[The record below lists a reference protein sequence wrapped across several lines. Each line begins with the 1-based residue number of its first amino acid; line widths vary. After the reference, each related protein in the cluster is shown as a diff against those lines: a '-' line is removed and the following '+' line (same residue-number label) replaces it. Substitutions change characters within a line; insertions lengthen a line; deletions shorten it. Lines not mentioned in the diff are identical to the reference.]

1 MRQSYNFKNLN
12 EARKDTIMFSK
23 KPSLEKFVE
32 TYKDLMIKDLDKVEQ
47 EDFSQVEKD
56 IIKSERYLSFEILD
70 SLLADAKTKE
80 N

>member
-47 EDFSQVEKD
+47 EDFSQVDKD

>member
-1 MRQSYNFKNLN
+1 
-12 EARKDTIMFSK
+12 MFSK

-70 SLLADAKTKE
+70 SLLVDAKTKE
-80 N
+80 D

>member
-1 MRQSYNFKNLN
+1 
-12 EARKDTIMFSK
+12 MFSK

-32 TYKDLMIKDLDKVEQ
+32 TYKDLMIKDLDKIEQ

>member
-1 MRQSYNFKNLN
+1 
-12 EARKDTIMFSK
+12 MFSK

-70 SLLADAKTKE
+70 SLLADAKMKE

>member
-1 MRQSYNFKNLN
+1 
-12 EARKDTIMFSK
+12 MFSK

-32 TYKDLMIKDLDKVEQ
+32 TYKDLMIKDLDRVEQ

-70 SLLADAKTKE
+70 SLLVDAKTKE

>member
-1 MRQSYNFKNLN
+1 
-12 EARKDTIMFSK
+12 MFSK

>member
-1 MRQSYNFKNLN
+1 
-12 EARKDTIMFSK
+12 MFSK

-47 EDFSQVEKD
+47 EDFSQEEKD

-70 SLLADAKTKE
+70 NLLASTKE

>member
-1 MRQSYNFKNLN
+1 
-12 EARKDTIMFSK
+12 MFSK

-47 EDFSQVEKD
+47 EDFSQVDKD

>member
-1 MRQSYNFKNLN
+1 
-12 EARKDTIMFSK
+12 MFSK

-32 TYKDLMIKDLDKVEQ
+32 TYKDLMIKDLDRVEQ

-70 SLLADAKTKE
+70 SLLADAKMKE

>member
-1 MRQSYNFKNLN
+1 
-12 EARKDTIMFSK
+12 MFSK

-70 SLLADAKTKE
+70 SLLVDAKTKE

>member
-1 MRQSYNFKNLN
+1 ML
-12 EARKDTIMFSK
+12 SK
-23 KPSLEKFVE
+23 KPSLEEFVQ

-56 IIKSERYLSFEILD
+56 IIKSERHLSFEVLD
-70 SLLADAKTKE
+70 SLLADVKMKE

>member
-1 MRQSYNFKNLN
+1 
-12 EARKDTIMFSK
+12 MFSK
-23 KPSLEKFVE
+23 KPSLEKFVK

>member
-1 MRQSYNFKNLN
+1 MLKFFNNN
-12 EARKDTIMFSK
+12 
-23 KPSLEKFVE
+23 KPSLEEFVK
-32 TYKDLMIKDLDKVEQ
+32 TYKNLMLEDLKKIEQ
-47 EDFSQVEKD
+47 EEDFSQVEKD

>member
-1 MRQSYNFKNLN
+1 
-12 EARKDTIMFSK
+12 MFSK

-56 IIKSERYLSFEILD
+56 IIKSERHLSFEILD

>member
-1 MRQSYNFKNLN
+1 ML
-12 EARKDTIMFSK
+12 SK

>member
-1 MRQSYNFKNLN
+1 MRQSYNFKKLN

>member
-1 MRQSYNFKNLN
+1 MRQSYNFRNLN